1 MRTSVVALVVFGVAA
16 CHRAPPSPSSS
27 PIRPEPLLSDPQKV
41 VAVRDLRESLAAAR
55 AAVAKG
61 QSPVYAA
68 DKLALAARE
77 LDGEKDAGVLA
88 LLAEAETVYGHDA
101 PVAWAGAKIKDAE
114 THVDK
119 RTDDCS
125 TARDMLARVSG
136 KYKEEAGVLAVQKR
150 VGATCPKVRDRSSRP
165 ASRSSSSSS
174 GSGGSSSSGPSRAAQ
189 RDECRRRCDDA
200 AFDCRSRCQYCGSCT
215 TDKTWDQCNAICNT
229 CRQGCEQNE
238 RFCQSA
244 CGS

>member
-1 MRTSVVALVVFGVAA
+1 MRTSLLVLAAAAA
-16 CHRAPPSPSSS
+16 CHRAPPPSSS
-27 PIRPEPLLSDPQKV
+27 RVTPEPALSDPAKA

-55 AAVAKG
+55 AAVAKA

-77 LDGEKDAGVLA
+77 LDGEKDAGVMA

-101 PVAWAGAKIKDAE
+101 PVAWAAHKLDDAVA
-114 THVDK
+114 HAD
-119 RTDDCS
+119 RRADDCA
-125 TARDMLARVSG
+125 TARAMLDRVSG
-136 KYKEEAGVLAVQKR
+136 KYKEDAAVLDLVKR
-150 VGATCPKVRDRSSRP
+150 VKATCPRARAATSRAAG
-165 ASRSSSSSS
+165 ASFGGHSSSA
-174 GSGGSSSSGPSRAAQ
+174 PDRAAQ

-200 AFDCRSRCQYCGSCT
+200 AFDCRARCQYCGSCT

-238 RFCQSA
+238 AFCRAA

>member
-1 MRTSVVALVVFGVAA
+1 MRTDALLLALVAVAA
-16 CHRAPPSPSSS
+16 CHRAPPPPSQ
-27 PIRPEPLLSDPQKV
+27 RVTAEPALVDQEKA
-41 VAVRDLRESLAAAR
+41 VAVRDLRDSLAATR
-55 AAVAKG
+55 AAVQKG

-77 LDGEKDAGVLA
+77 LAGEKDPGVLA

-101 PVAWAGAKIKDAE
+101 PAAWADAKIKDAE
-114 THVDK
+114 AHADK
-119 RTDDCS
+119 RADDCA
-125 TARDMLARVSG
+125 TAREMLARVSP
-136 KYKEEAGVLAVQKR
+136 KYKEEAGILELQKR
-150 VGATCPKVRDRSSRP
+150 VKALCPKVRDRSSR
-165 ASRSSSSSS
+165 ASSSSS
-174 GSGGSSSSGPSRAAQ
+174 GSGGGSSSSGPSRAAQ
-189 RDECRRRCDDA
+189 RDDCRRRCDDA

>member
-1 MRTSVVALVVFGVAA
+1 MRSSVLVLLALAA
-16 CHRAPPSPSSS
+16 CHRAPSSS
-27 PIRPEPLLSDPQKV
+27 SSRVVAEPVLSDPAKA

-77 LDGEKDAGVLA
+77 LDGEKDAGVMA

-101 PVAWAGAKIKDAE
+101 PVAWATHKLDDAVA
-114 THVDK
+114 HADK
-119 RTDDCS
+119 RGDDCA
-125 TARDMLARVSG
+125 TARAMLERVSG
-136 KYKEEAGVLAVQKR
+136 KYKEDAAVLDVVAR
-150 VGATCPKVRDRSSRP
+150 VKASCPKVRVARAGAR
-165 ASRSSSSSS
+165 A
-174 GSGGSSSSGPSRAAQ
+174 SGGGGGAPGASAGPNRE
-189 RDECRRRCDDA
+189 ECRRRCDDA
-200 AFDCRSRCQYCGSCT
+200 AFDCRARCQYCGTCT

-238 RFCQSA
+238 GFCRAA